1 MLVVGL
7 TGNIGCGKSS
17 LSDIF
22 RAEGIKIIDAD
33 IIARQIY
40 EDEKLLSKV
49 YETFGNGIKNEDG
62 SLNRKALGRIVFSD
76 DEKLIQLNKLTHPV
90 IRQKVSDEI
99 EEYKSQNEEIVIL
112 DAALLVESD
121 YLNFIDKLLVVTCKE
136 NIQIE
141 RIIARDNCSIEEA
154 LGRIKSQMSQENK
167 VKYAD
172 YVIDNSAT
180 LSELRKKAFIFMN
193 YIKRTKMVNMMI
205 WFHI

>member
-49 YETFGNGIKNEDG
+49 YETFGNDIKNEDG

-99 EEYKSQNEEIVIL
+99 EKYKSQNEEIVIL

-193 YIKRTKMVNMMI
+193 YIKEKWRE
-205 WFHI
+205 

>member
-1 MLVVGL
+1 MYTEDFFEL
-7 TGNIGCGKSS
+7 NIGETGKINTKILQPFNLNIDGQETIKTQS
-17 LSDIF
+17 LS
-22 RAEGIKIIDAD
+22 
-33 IIARQIY
+33 Y
-40 EDEKLLSKV
+40 E
-49 YETFGNGIKNEDG
+49 
-62 SLNRKALGRIVFSD
+62 
-76 DEKLIQLNKLTHPV
+76 
-90 IRQKVSDEI
+90 
-99 EEYKSQNEEIVIL
+99 SQNEEIVIL

-193 YIKRTKMVNMMI
+193 YIKEKWRE
-205 WFHI
+205 

>member
-49 YETFGNGIKNEDG
+49 YETFGNDIKNEDG

-76 DEKLIQLNKLTHPV
+76 DKKLIQLNKLTHPV

-121 YLNFIDKLLVVTCKE
+121 YINFIDKLLVVTCKE

-193 YIKRTKMVNMMI
+193 YIKEKWRE
-205 WFHI
+205 

>member
-49 YETFGNGIKNEDG
+49 YETFGNDIKNEDG

-193 YIKRTKMVNMMI
+193 YIKEK
-205 WFHI
+205 WHE

>member
-1 MLVVGL
+1 MLVIGL

-22 RAEGIKIIDAD
+22 ISEGINIVDAD

-40 EDEKLLSKV
+40 DDEKMLNKV
-49 YETFGNGIKNEDG
+49 YEIFGTDIKNSDG
-62 SLNRKALGRIVFSD
+62 SLNRKALGRIVFND

-90 IRQKVSDEI
+90 IRQKVSDQI
-99 EEYKSQNEEIVIL
+99 DEYKNQNKEIVIL

-141 RIIARDNCSIEEA
+141 RIKNRDNCSTDDA
-154 LGRIKSQMSQENK
+154 LSRIRSQMSQKEK

-172 YVIDNSAT
+172 YIIDNSGT
-180 LSELRKKAFIFMN
+180 IDELRDKAFIFMD
-193 YIKRTKMVNMMI
+193 YIKEKWRE
-205 WFHI
+205 

>member
-49 YETFGNGIKNEDG
+49 YETFGNDIKNEDG

-172 YVIDNSAT
+172 
-180 LSELRKKAFIFMN
+180 KC
-193 YIKRTKMVNMMI
+193 
-205 WFHI
+205 

>member
-49 YETFGNGIKNEDG
+49 YETFGNDIKNEDG

-76 DEKLIQLNKLTHPV
+76 DKKLIQLNKLTHPV

-193 YIKRTKMVNMMI
+193 YIKEK
-205 WFHI
+205 WHE

>member
-49 YETFGNGIKNEDG
+49 YETFGNDIKNEDG

-76 DEKLIQLNKLTHPV
+76 DKKLIQLNKLTHPV

-154 LGRIKSQMSQENK
+154 LDRIKSQMSQENK

-193 YIKRTKMVNMMI
+193 YIKEKWRE
-205 WFHI
+205 

>member
-7 TGNIGCGKSS
+7 TGTIGCGKSS

-49 YETFGNGIKNEDG
+49 YETFGNDIKNEDG

-76 DEKLIQLNKLTHPV
+76 DKKLIQLNKLTHPV

-193 YIKRTKMVNMMI
+193 YIKEK
-205 WFHI
+205 WHE

>member
-40 EDEKLLSKV
+40 EDEKLLRKV
-49 YETFGNGIKNEDG
+49 YETFGNDIKNEDG

-76 DEKLIQLNKLTHPV
+76 DKKLIQLNKLTHPV

-193 YIKRTKMVNMMI
+193 YIKEKWRE
-205 WFHI
+205 

>member
-40 EDEKLLSKV
+40 DDEKLLRKV
-49 YETFGNGIKNEDG
+49 YETFGNDIKNEDG

-154 LGRIKSQMSQENK
+154 LDRIRSQMSQENK

-193 YIKRTKMVNMMI
+193 YIKEK
-205 WFHI
+205 WHE

>member
-40 EDEKLLSKV
+40 DDEKLLRKV
-49 YETFGNGIKNEDG
+49 YETFGNDIKNEDG

-99 EEYKSQNEEIVIL
+99 
-112 DAALLVESD
+112 
-121 YLNFIDKLLVVTCKE
+121 
-136 NIQIE
+136 
-141 RIIARDNCSIEEA
+141 
-154 LGRIKSQMSQENK
+154 
-167 VKYAD
+167 
-172 YVIDNSAT
+172 
-180 LSELRKKAFIFMN
+180 
-193 YIKRTKMVNMMI
+193 
-205 WFHI
+205 

>member
-49 YETFGNGIKNEDG
+49 YETFGNDIKNEDG

-76 DEKLIQLNKLTHPV
+76 DKKLIQLNKLTHPV

-193 YIKRTKMVNMMI
+193 YIKEKWRE
-205 WFHI
+205 

>member
-40 EDEKLLSKV
+40 DDEKLLRKV
-49 YETFGNGIKNEDG
+49 YETFGNDIKNEDG

-154 LGRIKSQMSQENK
+154 LDRIRSQMSQENK

-193 YIKRTKMVNMMI
+193 YIKEKWRE
-205 WFHI
+205 

>member
-1 MLVVGL
+1 MIVVGL

-40 EDEKLLSKV
+40 DDEKLLRKV
-49 YETFGNGIKNEDG
+49 YETFGNDIKNEDG

-154 LGRIKSQMSQENK
+154 LDRIRSQMSQENK

-193 YIKRTKMVNMMI
+193 YIKEKWRE
-205 WFHI
+205 

>member
-1 MLVVGL
+1 MIVVGL

-40 EDEKLLSKV
+40 EDEKLLRKV
-49 YETFGNGIKNEDG
+49 YETFGNDIKNEDG

-193 YIKRTKMVNMMI
+193 YIKEKWRE
-205 WFHI
+205 

>member
-49 YETFGNGIKNEDG
+49 YETFGNDIKNEDG

-193 YIKRTKMVNMMI
+193 YIKEKWRE
-205 WFHI
+205 

>member
-49 YETFGNGIKNEDG
+49 YETFGNDIKNEDG

-193 YIKRTKMVNMMI
+193 YIKEKCSE
-205 WFHI
+205 

>member
-1 MLVVGL
+1 MIVVGL

-49 YETFGNGIKNEDG
+49 YETFGNDIKNEDG

-193 YIKRTKMVNMMI
+193 YIKEKWRE
-205 WFHI
+205 

>member
-40 EDEKLLSKV
+40 DDEKLLRKV
-49 YETFGNGIKNEDG
+49 YETFGNDMKNEDG

-193 YIKRTKMVNMMI
+193 YIKEK
-205 WFHI
+205 WHE

>member
-1 MLVVGL
+1 MLVIGL

-22 RAEGIKIIDAD
+22 ISEGINILDAD

-40 EDEKLLSKV
+40 DDEKMLNKV
-49 YETFGNGIKNEDG
+49 YEIFGTDIKNSDG
-62 SLNRKALGRIVFSD
+62 SLNRKALGRIVFND

-90 IRQKVSDEI
+90 IRQKVSDQI
-99 EEYKSQNEEIVIL
+99 DEYKNQNKEIVIL

-141 RIIARDNCSIEEA
+141 RIKNRDNCSTEDA
-154 LGRIKSQMSQENK
+154 LSRIRSQMSQKEK

-172 YVIDNSAT
+172 YIIDNSGT
-180 LSELRKKAFIFMN
+180 IDELRDKAFIFMD
-193 YIKRTKMVNMMI
+193 YIKEKWRE
-205 WFHI
+205 

>member
-49 YETFGNGIKNEDG
+49 YETFGNDIKNEDG

-99 EEYKSQNEEIVIL
+99 DEYKSKNEAIVIL

-193 YIKRTKMVNMMI
+193 YIKEK
-205 WFHI
+205 WHE

>member
-17 LSDIF
+17 LSNIF
-22 RAEGIKIIDAD
+22 INEGINIVDAD

-40 EDEKLLSKV
+40 NDEKLLNKV
-49 YETFGNGIKNEDG
+49 YETFGTDIKNEDG

-76 DEKLIQLNKLTHPV
+76 DEKLVQLNKLTHPV
-90 IRQKVSDEI
+90 IRQRVSDQI
-99 EEYKSQNEEIVIL
+99 DEYKRQNKEIVIL

-121 YLNFIDKLLVVTCKE
+121 YLNFIDKLLVVTCEE

-141 RIIARDNCSIEEA
+141 RIKKRDNCSTEEA
-154 LGRIKSQMSQENK
+154 LSRIKSQMNQEEK

-172 YVIDNSAT
+172 YIIDNSGT
-180 LSELRKKAFIFMN
+180 IDDLRKKAFIFMD
-193 YIKRTKMVNMMI
+193 YIKEKCSE
-205 WFHI
+205 